1 MLKNLRIRKFE
12 PEEEYVHFTYSIKNS
27 EREKSKELIK
37 EYRTLLQKAIDY
49 LWNLTKIQV
58 RKKNG
63 SYKITLPKKKEVYKP
78 LREELEKINH
88 LASHYVDK
96 AINDAFSILKSW
108 RKRAIKGR
116 ASIEKPTLKKAYVR
130 IKTTLRKVVGESV
143 RITVRPY
150 EYITFSWSK
159 SWFSRRVR
167 ELELGEPIIKEEKVY
182 LPFRYKLPWVTPVN
196 FLAIDSNLYTLDA
209 YDGEK
214 FVTISLKQ
222 LYSLKYSMEVKR
234 AKVQSFA
241 SKHTKRG
248 RELMRKY
255 SHRERN
261 RVLDFVHKFVN
272 TLLDLY
278 PMTFFAVEKLNKE
291 SMFKDANGSLSRKI
305 SRTVWRSIHRVLKY
319 KAPLYGSFVKEVN
332 PHLTSRSCPR
342 CGFVSRK
349 VGKTFE
355 CERCGFKLD
364 RQLNASLNIYLK
376 MCGFP
381 HIRDIPRVWVGVIPL
396 MGRRGMNVR
405 DFGEAQGLRI
415 DIKYHEIL

>member
-12 PEEEYVHFTYSIKNS
+12 PEEKYAYFTYSIKNDK
-27 EREKSKELIK
+27 REKSKELIK

-58 RKKNG
+58 RKNG
-63 SYKITLPKKKEVYKP
+63 NYKITLPKKREVYKP

-116 ASIEKPTLKKAYVR
+116 ASIGKPRVKKAYVR

-167 ELELGEPIIKEEKVY
+167 ELELGEPVIKEEKVY
-182 LPFRYKLPWVTPVN
+182 LSFRYKLPWATPVN

-248 RELMRKY
+248 RELLRKY

-272 TLLDLY
+272 ALLDLY
-278 PMTFFAVEKLNKE
+278 PMTFFAVEKLDKE
-291 SMFKDANGSLSRKI
+291 GMFVDANESLSRKI
-305 SRTVWRSIHRVLKY
+305 SLTVWGSIHRVLRY

-332 PHLTSRSCPR
+332 PRFTSRSCPR

-381 HIRDIPRVWVGVIPL
+381 HIREGGVGVIPL

-415 DIKYHEIL
+415 GYKFMKIQ

>member
-1 MLKNLRIRKFE
+1 MLKNLRIGKFE

-63 SYKITLPKKKEVYKP
+63 NYKITLPKKKEVYKP

-116 ASIEKPTLKKAYVR
+116 ASIEKPRVKKAYVR

-182 LPFRYKLPWVTPVN
+182 LSFRYKLPWVTPLN

-222 LYSLKYSMEVKR
+222 LYSMKYSMEVKR

-241 SKHTKRG
+241 SKYTKRG

-261 RVLDFVHKFVN
+261 SVLDFVRKFVN
-272 TLLDLY
+272 ALLDLY
-278 PMTFFAVEKLNKE
+278 PITFFAVEKLNKE
-291 SMFKDANGSLSRKI
+291 SMFKDANDSLSRKI
-305 SRTVWRSIHRVLKY
+305 SRTVWRSIHRVLRY

-415 DIKYHEIL
+415 DIEYHEIP

>member
-1 MLKNLRIRKFE
+1 MLKNLRIGKFE
-12 PEEEYVHFTYSIKNS
+12 PEEEYVYFTYSIKNS

-63 SYKITLPKKKEVYKP
+63 NYKITLPKKKEVYKP

-116 ASIEKPTLKKAYVR
+116 ASIEKPRVKKAYVR

-143 RITVRPY
+143 RITVRPH

-159 SWFSRRVR
+159 SWFSRRVK

-182 LPFRYKLPWVTPVN
+182 LSFRYKLPWVTPLN

-222 LYSLKYSMEVKR
+222 LYSMKYSMEVKR

-241 SKHTKRG
+241 SKYTKRG

-261 RVLDFVHKFVN
+261 SVLDFVRKFVN
-272 TLLDLY
+272 ALLDLY
-278 PMTFFAVEKLNKE
+278 PITFFAVEKLNKE
-291 SMFKDANGSLSRKI
+291 SMFKDANDSLSRKI
-305 SRTVWRSIHRVLKY
+305 SRTVWRSIHRVLRY

-415 DIKYHEIL
+415 DIEYHEIP